1 MLKELIT
8 KLFDIQTYESEYAS
22 VSKCVGTLK
31 NETDILKGANDVLA
45 RKVVDLEERIR
56 VLKQVPDQ
64 YVEQILAE
72 YKTEYSDRIH
82 NRAFA
87 EGRMA
92 AYSELGIWRLDAL
105 ERGNCLV
112 RLSNADDE
120 IVELIA
126 DDLVDVVAEGH
137 ERVSRADV
145 LNGEI
150 PIDDLTD
157 IGA

>member
-1 MLKELIT
+1 MNDFIIR
-8 KLFDIQTYESEYAS
+8 LFNIKTYETDYEKLLEAF
-22 VSKCVGTLK
+22 KALRH
-31 NETDILKGANDVLA
+31 ETDILKGANDVLA
-45 RKVVDLEERIR
+45 RKVVELEDKVETL
-56 VLKQVPDQ
+56 VQDPDK
-64 YVEQILAE
+64 YILQKLSE
-72 YKTEYSDRIH
+72 YKTEHNNRIR

-112 RLSNADDE
+112 RISNADDE

-150 PIDDLTD
+150 PIDDLID
-157 IGA
+157 VGA